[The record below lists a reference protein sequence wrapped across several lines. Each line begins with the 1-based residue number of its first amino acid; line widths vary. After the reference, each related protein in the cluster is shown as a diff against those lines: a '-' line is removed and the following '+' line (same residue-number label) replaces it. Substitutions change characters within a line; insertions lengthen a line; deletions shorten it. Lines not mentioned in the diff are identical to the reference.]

1 MFLRFKVMGIL
12 LLISLFFIF
21 SFKIVLSSFIIGL
34 EPKDV
39 ADIETTLNDSSTAK
53 NVSFIEN
60 GNKTVWIRL
69 PKDSIVKYGKI
80 KLKGFRQASK
90 RVKQIDSFD
99 TSSFCSNPYTIT
111 TNGTDLWLLCLTT
124 VYHLDLNG
132 NVIDSFSTSSY
143 SSNPTGITTV
153 DGSILW
159 ILDADEKKV
168 FKVNAST
175 GENISYFS
183 ISQMSIPYD
192 LTTVD
197 GSEFWITDYWED
209 EVYHVDSNGNTID
222 TFDTAS
228 FGSTLPRGI
237 TTVDGSEFWI
247 KDCCSKNMTYH
258 VNSSGG
264 LLFEINTS
272 NFTLSSYGI
281 ATHNGE
287 EFWMTDLDLEEVFH
301 VSYLYPN
308 NPYIDV
314 GSDGDVEWRF
324 YRKRITE
331 KSIIAQESTSCS
343 ITNLLNGN
351 DTDWDTYAYCTS
363 GDTPPNS
370 LKVLENY
377 TYNSEWESEETY
389 NISVRIKVNT
399 TSGSSVKLY
408 LWNYTANDWEIVI
421 QESASG
427 QPENFTVYNINRKH
441 FIFEDKPL
449 QLFVVVSAGLHSKYS
464 YYESQ
469 VIWENREF
477 NTTTTFEN
485 FDQEIEDFLST
496 CTPDA
501 NGNCDVPLVIHSDS
515 AGKIEISDIEI
526 KYGNWVEL
534 VENTLNDS
542 STSKKITFTGNENK
556 TVWIRLPKEAKVI
569 DAKLNL
575 TGYPNGYSADK
586 STTKTVESTHDTG
599 WYASIAID
607 SNDVVH
613 IAYAD
618 LTDFDLRYCNN
629 TGGTWSCTAV
639 ETGGDVGRYTS
650 IAIDSNDVV
659 HISHVNG
666 TSDNLRYCNNTGGT
680 WSCTAV
686 DTSGNV
692 DGYTTSI
699 AIDSNDVVHIAYYD
713 YTNDDLRYCNNTGGS
728 WSCMAIETSGDVG
741 HNPSIAID
749 SNDVVHIVHY
759 DGTNDDLRYC
769 NNTGGSWSCMAIE
782 TSGDVGHNPSIA
794 IDSNDVVHIVH
805 YDGTNDDLRYCNN
818 TGGSWS
824 CMAIE
829 TSGDVGHNPSIAIG
843 PDDVVYIVHTD
854 ETNDDLRYCDNIR
867 GTWSCT
873 KLADTDSIYYGTP
886 VSGRILALK
895 KGVLATSN
903 SFSSRISISWY
914 NDTDLMYTM
923 IPQSYPLNPY
933 LDVSGDGD
941 IEWSYSGE
949 FNESVS
955 PVQVVN
961 VSEFQEYL
969 DSCTPDEN
977 GYCDVL
983 LVLHSD
989 SAGKIE
995 ISEINVTYDYN
1006 VSSLFIITN
1015 IKPTMKKITNTS
1027 NTIPKDMSPLGF
1039 YLWNKTTGVYR
1050 CYVDGNVFNPES
1062 SGSYTYCPYS
1072 FTINQGDYFPIL
1084 TVSYDPEIY
1093 DCTELNLTGAYYVLA
1108 NDIVDSDR
1116 KVCFNVTADNIT
1128 LDCKGHLVD
1137 GIHKSASYGIRI
1149 FNVSNIRVINCTFR
1163 DWENGIGLLTV
1174 DDPFSGLTGDVK
1186 NITLENNTIIS
1197 CDKGVFLYGK
1207 YGTIENISSS
1217 NKVYDNLVGYELE
1230 YVKSTNNVN
1239 ITDSIFDNTNYD
1251 YFLYDVTD
1259 KVYFKNTNFTAQR
1272 KIRMGTLSGEPPT
1285 RFYYSNSSEIFLI
1298 TTQLSTNVDQ
1308 TLRRVLINWT
1318 QEWIEWNETADSDTS
1333 FKYNLTNLLPNTY
1346 YGVFED
1352 NYPSLILTSDTN
1364 GNLNFTLSLTTAWKN
1379 IKVKKVSFTT
1389 RDLKEPFSLI
1399 EVTERNTTIYKISSL
1414 LFNLIEVLERIYKG
1428 IKYIHQPINFT
1439 REKLY
1444 DFKDYVTN
1452 KAYYN
1457 AVQEKP
1463 PSSLVVSGETEFSQ
1477 EAYQN
1482 ISESDDKY
1490 FGTESLNYPYHR
1502 FNISIDESIEEIQ
1515 EVLIEWEGHGKEGRT
1530 INLYVWNYSSNS
1542 WVLISSGSGSS
1553 DFVLNKTFVS
1563 DFSDIIKDGKIYVLV
1578 EDK

>member
-599 WYASIAID
+599 WYA
-607 SNDVVH
+607 
-613 IAYAD
+613 
-618 LTDFDLRYCNN
+618 
-629 TGGTWSCTAV
+629 
-639 ETGGDVGRYTS
+639 
-650 IAIDSNDVV
+650 
-659 HISHVNG
+659 
-666 TSDNLRYCNNTGGT
+666 
-680 WSCTAV
+680 
-686 DTSGNV
+686 
-692 DGYTTSI
+692 
-699 AIDSNDVVHIAYYD
+699 
-713 YTNDDLRYCNNTGGS
+713 
-728 WSCMAIETSGDVG
+728 
-741 HNPSIAID
+741 
-749 SNDVVHIVHY
+749 
-759 DGTNDDLRYC
+759 
-769 NNTGGSWSCMAIE
+769 
-782 TSGDVGHNPSIA
+782 SIA